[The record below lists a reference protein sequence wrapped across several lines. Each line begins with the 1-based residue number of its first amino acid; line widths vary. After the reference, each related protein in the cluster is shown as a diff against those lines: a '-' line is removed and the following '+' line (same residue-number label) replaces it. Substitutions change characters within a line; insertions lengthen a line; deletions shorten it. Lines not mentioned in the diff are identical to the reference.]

1 MSRFPLAAFWFLF
14 MGGWGAAFPFLGL
27 YFRENAAL
35 TGTQVGVVLGALPL
49 VGLVA
54 QPVWG
59 QISDRTGSRSRILG
73 LVCLAAGASY
83 FVVPL
88 AGGFVAILAA
98 MALAAGFS
106 TALGP
111 LATAVTLGA
120 LGSAGTREFGRVR
133 VWGTL
138 AFGIV
143 VLGLPFLL
151 DALARA
157 NDPLPDPGGPSEPA
171 LGAIFWVTGSMWI
184 GAGVLALR
192 LRRGGE
198 VAVRATRG
206 EWRELLHNRSYR
218 RVVLFAFGAFLC
230 FQGPMMLFPIWVRSL
245 GGDADTVSRLWIPM
259 LALEVPL
266 LVWAGEGLDRIG
278 ARGLVAV
285 GIFAGALRWTLCAFF
300 RDPFVVYPAQLL
312 HGVTVA
318 GLIVGAALYVEQCV
332 SERLRSTA
340 QGALA
345 MLGFGLGG
353 VISTWIAGVMLDR
366 FGAASPSLAGG
377 LGGFVLG
384 ALLPLYLPRPAKHVG
399 TTDVSR
405 SVQVTGD

>member
-1 MSRFPLAAFWFLF
+1 MGRLPLAAFWFLF

-27 YFRENAAL
+27 YFSENAGL
-35 TGTQVGVVLGALPL
+35 SGTQVGVVLGALPL

-83 FVVPL
+83 LVVPF
-88 AGGFVAILAA
+88 AEGFGPILAV
-98 MALAAGFS
+98 MALSAGFS
-106 TALGP
+106 TAVGP

-120 LGSAGTREFGRVR
+120 LGSAGLREFGRVR
-133 VWGTL
+133 VWGTV
-138 AFGIV
+138 AFGMV
-143 VLGLPFLL
+143 VVSFPFVL
-151 DALARA
+151 DALERTRSLRRVA
-157 NDPLPDPGGPSEPA
+157 GGPSEPA
-171 LGAIFWVTGSMWI
+171 LGAIFVATGLTWI
-184 GAGVLALR
+184 AASALVLR
-192 LRRGGE
+192 LPPSGE
-198 VAVRATRG
+198 VALRAVRG
-206 EWRELLHNRSYR
+206 EWRELLRNRPYR
-218 RVVLFAFGAFLC
+218 RVVLFSFGAFLF

-266 LVWAGEGLDRIG
+266 VAWSGQGLDRVG
-278 ARGLVAV
+278 ARGLVAI
-285 GIFAGALRWTLCAFF
+285 GILAGALRWTLCATSAS
-300 RDPFVVYPAQLL
+300 PWVVYPVQLL

-318 GLIVGAALYVEQCV
+318 GLIVGAPLYAEQCV

-353 VISTWIAGVMLDR
+353 VLSTWIAGIMLDR
-366 FGAASPSLAGG
+366 FGPAAPLLAGG
-377 LGGFVLG
+377 IGGFAL
-384 ALLPLYLPRPAKHVG
+384 ATLLPVFLPPPGRQPAPALRAL
-399 TTDVSR
+399 SR
-405 SVQVTGD
+405 M